1 MAKTLIKTITVP
13 ANESAPVCEIDFI
26 DGASGVVFDDTYSV
40 YEFHFVNMHTET
52 NQQDFAFQVNSIN
65 GAGFND
71 SPITSTFFDAFHNEG
86 DSDTDLTYVVTRDL
100 ANAVDSFQPLFDK
113 VTNADDEASVSGVL
127 TLYDPSST
135 TYVKHFTSRAQGM
148 HHSTY
153 SADCFAA
160 GYINDYQYAIDEIRF
175 KFISGDINAG
185 VIKMFGVS

>member
-1 MAKTLIKTITVP
+1 MAKTLIGSAHTASGSPAVITITG
-13 ANESAPVCEIDFI
+13 IDN
-26 DGASGVVFDDTYSV
+26 TYKV
-40 YEFHFVNMHTET
+40 YEFHFYNMHPSD
-52 NQQDFAFQVNSIN
+52 NQQDLVFQVNN
-65 GAGFND
+65 VTDGADFND
-71 SPITSTFFDAFHNEG
+71 SPITSTFFDAFHNEA
-86 DSDTDLTYVVTRDL
+86 DSDTDLTYVNTRDL
-100 ANAVDSFQPLFDK
+100 ANAADFQPLFDK
-113 VTNADDEASVSGVL
+113 VPNGNNAASVSGVL